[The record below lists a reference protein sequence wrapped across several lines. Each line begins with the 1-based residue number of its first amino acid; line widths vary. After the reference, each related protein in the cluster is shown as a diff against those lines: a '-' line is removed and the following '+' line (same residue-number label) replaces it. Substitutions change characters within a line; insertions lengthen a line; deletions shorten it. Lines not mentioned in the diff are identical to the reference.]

1 MARADTPFM
10 DFDFAKMFNPSKM
23 LTDFQFN
30 GLDVDAV
37 LAGQRRNLEAI
48 TAANQAALNGFQAL
62 TQRQTEMLR
71 QAVEEITRA
80 VKEMLA
86 AGSPEEKAT
95 RQAELAKH
103 AFQRAVANTRELA
116 ELVAKSQ
123 TEAFGLLQRRVSEG
137 FDEVKTYIAKRAAKN
152 GRVAA

>member
-10 DFDFAKMFNPSKM
+10 DFDFAKVLNPSKM
-23 LTDFQFN
+23 LTDFQFD
-30 GLDVDAV
+30 GFDVDAV

-48 TAANQAALNGFQAL
+48 TAAHQAALNGFEAL
-62 TQRQTEMLR
+62 TRRQAEMLR
-71 QAVEEITRA
+71 QAVEETTRA

-95 RQAELAKH
+95 RQAELAKE
-103 AFQRAVANTRELA
+103 AFERAVANTRELA
-116 ELVAKSQ
+116 DLVARSQ
-123 TEAFGLLQRRVSEG
+123 TEAFGLLHRRVSEG

-152 GRVAA
+152 GQAAA